1 MTVALLC
8 VLCAPLLGA
17 WAAVVAVCAQDA
29 LRPERAAE
37 PVLYVRR
44 HTLDRYRLDRDRA
57 RLVTA

>member
-1 MTVALLC
+1 MIVALLC

-17 WAAVVAVCAQDA
+17 WVAVVVVCAQDA
-29 LRPERAAE
+29 LAPETAPE

-44 HTLDRYRLDRDRA
+44 HTLDQYRAR